1 VAYPFCAHDT
11 FKIRLSLTTLVSA
24 HLLYCIWSFQKGELE
39 LAVEQS
45 EADKRWQEASGLEK
59 KQYSAARIDKKGYAP
74 TESALEQMEQRQT
87 IGYMSEGF
95 RIKNVRT
102 TLILGFLLGQ
112 IPLVVLPYLFMPV
125 CDVHPCVET
134 QYVARTS
141 VLTVHEEYQGR
152 INDIGSI
159 IKEDI
164 QEKYPGLVEI
174 DIGQVNH
181 QVAHDKFYFTEVWQN
196 LESMKD
202 GLLSSFVS
210 LSENKDIIS
219 GYDKH
224 DVHTTVSSAICASDH
239 KGTVTQVSSN
249 SCSSLWKVV
258 NGPSYCGTIPGCKY
272 MKRLPGSVSLVE
284 LYMDDG
290 TLLNAIVR
298 TKGRKSK
305 EVTILGDSHPLA
317 GYKGTLSLT
326 RHGLFGCEMEYV
338 FRNNLGGSRDSFF
351 DHVHNTFVPD
361 LYTQL
366 SN

>member
-1 VAYPFCAHDT
+1 MEC
-11 FKIRLSLTTLVSA
+11 
-24 HLLYCIWSFQKGELE
+24 E
-39 LAVEQS
+39 VEQ
-45 EADKRWQEASGLEK
+45 EEASGL
-59 KQYSAARIDKKGYAP
+59 DKKGYAP
-74 TESALEQMEQRQT
+74 TESALEQNEQRQT

-102 TLILGFLLGQ
+102 TLVLGFLLGQ

-164 QEKYPGLVEI
+164 QEEYPGLFEI

-181 QVAHDKFYFTEVWQN
+181 QVSHEQFYFTEKWLN
-196 LESMKD
+196 MESMKD
-202 GLLSSFVS
+202 GLLSSFVN
-210 LSENKDIIS
+210 LSENDDIIS
-219 GYDKH
+219 GYEKH
-224 DVHTTVSSAICASDH
+224 DVHTTVSSSICAHDH
-239 KGTVTQVSSN
+239 KGALTQVSTS
-249 SCSSLWKVV
+249 SCGSLWKVV
-258 NGPSYCGTIPGCKY
+258 NAPSYCGTIPGCKY

-290 TLLNAIVR
+290 SVLNAIVR

-305 EVTILGDSHPLA
+305 EVSILGDSHPLA